1 MADYLRREEVDLVIN
16 LPLRTAGARRVS
28 SFVPTYGYRTR
39 RYGK

>member
-39 RYGK
+39 RCGK